1 MAKYTVGLKQVKVGD
16 AVAAGTIDATAIA
29 ALTKQFKVYNDT
41 CEVTQDAPS
50 KTEHKEE
57 NNAIPVVV
65 LTERNTPRVKFQ
77 VMETD
82 ADALKLLMGGINV
95 ADLDS
100 GQTGYGFDGTD
111 DVPNKCFQF
120 ETAQGM
126 DIFIPNGSISATL
139 TGKLSKTGILLV
151 DVEITPEAVTASGA
165 RPFTMIPKAN

>member
-16 AVAAGTIDATAIA
+16 AVATGTIDSTAIA
-29 ALTKQFKVYNDT
+29 ALNKQFKVYNDS
-41 CEVTQDAPS
+41 CELLQDPPE

-57 NNAIPVVV
+57 NNAIPVVQ
-65 LTERNTPRVKFQ
+65 LSERKTPRVKFQ

-95 ADLDS
+95 ADLAS

-111 DVPNKCFQF
+111 DVPNKFFMF
-120 ETAQGM
+120 ETVQGM
-126 DIFIPNGSISATL
+126 DIYIPNGNISATL
-139 TGKLSKTGILLV
+139 SGKLSKTGILLV